1 LLKEQGI
8 ALVAQITEE
17 KIMGHESGSELA
29 IALSTSKETY
39 SESDKCVERLAR
51 RRVSQNYQTYI
62 IFTTNFKIS

>member
-17 KIMGHESGSELA
+17 KIMGQESGSELA
-29 IALSTSKETY
+29 IALSISKETY

-51 RRVSQNYQTYI
+51 
-62 IFTTNFKIS
+62 